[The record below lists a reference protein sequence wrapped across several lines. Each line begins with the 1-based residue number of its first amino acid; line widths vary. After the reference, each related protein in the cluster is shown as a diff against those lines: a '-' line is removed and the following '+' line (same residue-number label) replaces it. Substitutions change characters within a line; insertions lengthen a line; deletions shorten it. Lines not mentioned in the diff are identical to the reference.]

1 MPMPQFSPPVLPT
14 RSSPSSTAS
23 SKTCGDSWSREYEAR
38 SPYKSVDKYVDI
50 LPPIFLDPDLE
61 FGSGSVEDSFP
72 IASSYELRKAVEEA
86 IKGAKEIL
94 DDYKDNGYIDPANNT
109 AIKKII
115 AQAETYRAQAY
126 EMWNW
131 WKDDFQPDV
140 EKPVYGWPLADDR
153 MTPCLDW
160 APATAGVTIDLPGQ
174 GPTIVEFRCPTI
186 THRDDHKDG
195 RDVFATMM
203 RATVI
208 TIRCAQEAAATVGI
222 YNRNKKLYE
231 ASVSG
236 GMQLGKAKPRLK
248 PGTRLSMGVPSDG
261 TVPGEE
267 YEEEVEEPDV
277 LLEGE
282 TTITKKK
289 KGGGLLL
296 LGAAGLGLL
305 MLGKK

>member
-72 IASSYELRKAVEEA
+72 IASSYELRKAVEGA

-131 WKDDFQPDV
+131 WKDDFQPDT
-140 EKPVYGWPLADDR
+140 EKPVYGWPLVDNR
-153 MTPCLDW
+153 MAPCTDW
-160 APATAGVTIDLPGQ
+160 APAVAGITVDLPGQ
-174 GPTIVEFRCPTI
+174 GPTLVEFRCPTI

-236 GMQLGKAKPRLK
+236 GMQLGKAKPAGRTGSIVSVSVDTGEPD
-248 PGTRLSMGVPSDG
+248 PGEPEGEMDE
-261 TVPGEE
+261 PGEE
-267 YEEEVEEPDV
+267 A
-277 LLEGE
+277 
-282 TTITKKK
+282 TTTTTTKKK
-289 KGGGLLL
+289 KSGGVLLL
-296 LGAAGLGLL
+296 AAAGLGLL
-305 MLGKK
+305 MMGKK

>member
-236 GMQLGKAKPRLK
+236 GMQLRTGSIVSVSVDTGEPD
-248 PGTRLSMGVPSDG
+248 PGEPEGEMDE
-261 TVPGEE
+261 PGEE
-267 YEEEVEEPDV
+267 A
-277 LLEGE
+277 
-282 TTITKKK
+282 TTTTKKK
-289 KGGGLLL
+289 KSGGVLLL
-296 LGAAGLGLL
+296 AAAGLGLL
-305 MLGKK
+305 MMGKK